1 MTLTNRDIVELT
13 AWRRRLHQNP
23 EISNE
28 EERTAGEVV
37 GFLADTAP
45 DKMLT
50 GLGGHGVAAVYD
62 SGRQGPTVLFR
73 SELDA
78 LPIHELSGVGHASLV
93 PGKSH
98 MCGHDGH
105 TAILASLGRQFGR
118 QRPARG
124 RVVLMFQPAEETGN
138 GAAGVVA
145 DPRFG
150 EIAPDFAFSLHNLPG
165 VPFGE
170 VRVKAGVVNCASRG
184 MRIVLEGKT
193 AHSSMPETGTSP
205 MLAISQLMPAL
216 PALGRGTFADDDF
229 SMVTVTH
236 AAMGEAVFGIAPAH
250 AEVWATLRTRRD
262 ERMAEL
268 VAAAEALVARIAAE
282 HRLAASHD
290 YHEVFVASVN
300 APDAVGHLERALDS
314 AVIDIPNPPRIRL
327 LTDTLLHDEMQD
339 LPGRPEPGNDLAQP
353 VSVLRPVFEI
363 GFLRLRIC
371 RGQSISEAL
380 AHLAHGIAAVGDD
393 TLIAG
398 EKVSELVAKPADD
411 AAFELAHAA

>member
-13 AWRRRLHQNP
+13 AWRRKLHQQP

-28 EERTAGEVV
+28 EEKTASEVI
-37 GFLADTAP
+37 GFLANTRP
-45 DKMLT
+45 DKVLS
-50 GLGGHGVAAVYD
+50 GLGGHGVAAIYE
-62 SGRQGPTVLFR
+62 SGQAGPTVMFR

-78 LPIHELSGVGHASLV
+78 LPIHELSGVEHSSLV

-105 TAILASLGRQFGR
+105 TAILAALGRQLGR
-118 QRPARG
+118 ERPARG

-150 EIAPDFAFSLHNLPG
+150 EIAPDYAFSLHNLPG

-193 AHSSMPETGTSP
+193 AHSSMPETGVSP
-205 MLAISQLMPAL
+205 MIAVSQLMPAL

-236 AAMGEAVFGIAPAH
+236 ALMGEAVFGIAPGQAQ
-250 AEVWATLRTRRD
+250 VWATLRTRRD
-262 ERMAEL
+262 DRMAEL
-268 VAAAEALVARIAAE
+268 IAAAEALATKIAGE
-282 HRLAASHD
+282 HYLSVRCD
-290 YHEVFVASVN
+290 YHEIFVASVN
-300 APDAVGHLERALDS
+300 APDAVRHLEQALDEEGV
-314 AVIDIPNPPRIRL
+314 ARG
-327 LTDTLLHDEMQD
+327 EED
-339 LPGRPEPGNDLAQP
+339 LPMRASEDFGLFGHSAA
-353 VSVLRPVFEI
+353 SAMF
-363 GFLRLRIC
+363 FL
-371 RGQSISEAL
+371 G
-380 AHLAHGIAAVGDD
+380 
-393 TLIAG
+393 AG
-398 EKVSELVAKPADD
+398 ERHPALHNPDYDFPDD
-411 AAFELAHAA
+411 LIPIGSRIFMRTARNLLG

>member
-13 AWRRRLHQNP
+13 AWRRQLHQHP

-28 EERTAGEVV
+28 EEKTAKEVID
-37 GFLADTAP
+37 FLADTRP
-45 DKMLT
+45 DKVLT
-50 GLGGHGVAAVYD
+50 GLGGHGVAAIYD
-62 SGRQGPTVLFR
+62 SGRAGPTVLFR

-78 LPIHELSGVGHASLV
+78 LPIEELSGVPHSSRV

-105 TAILASLGRQFGR
+105 TAILASLGRQLGR
-118 QRPARG
+118 ERPASG

-170 VRVKAGVVNCASRG
+170 VRLKPGVVNCASRG
-184 MRIVLEGKT
+184 MRIVLVGKT

-216 PALGRGTFADDDF
+216 PALGRGTFADDAF

-236 AAMGEAVFGIAPAH
+236 AAMGEAVFGIAPGH

-262 ERMAEL
+262 ERMADL
-268 VAAAEALVARIAAE
+268 CAAAEALVAKIAAE
-282 HRLAASHD
+282 HRLAARWD
-290 YHEVFVASVN
+290 YHEIFVASVN
-300 APDAVGHLERALDS
+300 AQDAVEHLQRALGEEGVAHS
-314 AVIDIPNPPRIRL
+314 
-327 LTDTLLHDEMQD
+327 
-339 LPGRPEPGNDLAQP
+339 G
-353 VSVLRPVFEI
+353 
-363 GFLRLRIC
+363 
-371 RGQSISEAL
+371 EAL
-380 AHLAHGIAAVGDD
+380 PMRASEDFGLFGHSASSAMFFLG
-393 TLIAG
+393 AG
-398 EKVSELVAKPADD
+398 ERHPALHNPDYDFPDD
-411 AAFELAHAA
+411 LIPIGSRIFMRAARNLLG

>member
-1 MTLTNRDIVELT
+1 MTLTNRDLIELT
-13 AWRRRLHQNP
+13 EWRRKLHRQP

-28 EERTAGEVV
+28 EEKTAGEVV
-37 GFLADTAP
+37 AFLADTGP
-45 DKMLT
+45 DKVLT

-62 SGRQGPTVLFR
+62 SGQAGPTVLFR

-78 LPIHELSGVGHASLV
+78 LPIEELSGVAHASQV

-105 TAILASLGRQFGR
+105 TAILAALGRQFGR
-118 QRPARG
+118 DRPARG

-170 VRVKAGVVNCASRG
+170 VRLKAGTVNCASRG

-193 AHSSMPETGTSP
+193 AHSSMPETGISP
-205 MLAISQLMPAL
+205 MQAVSELMPAL
-216 PALGRGTFADDDF
+216 PALGRGTFADEDF
-229 SMVTVTH
+229 GMVTVTH
-236 AAMGEAVFGIAPAH
+236 CAMGEAVFGIAPGH

-268 VAAAEALVARIAAE
+268 VADAEALASKIGSKHGLSARF
-282 HRLAASHD
+282 D
-290 YHEVFVASVN
+290 YHEIFVASVN
-300 APDAVGHLERALDS
+300 APDAVEHLNRALDEEGVARS
-314 AVIDIPNPPRIRL
+314 E
-327 LTDTLLHDEMQD
+327 DTLPMRASEDFGIFGHSAKSAM
-339 LPGRPEPGNDLAQP
+339 
-353 VSVLRPVFEI
+353 F
-363 GFLRLRIC
+363 FL
-371 RGQSISEAL
+371 G
-380 AHLAHGIAAVGDD
+380 
-393 TLIAG
+393 AG
-398 EKVSELVAKPADD
+398 EKYPSLHNPDYDFPDD
-411 AAFELAHAA
+411 LIPIGSRIFMRAARNLLG

>member
-1 MTLTNRDIVELT
+1 MTLTNRDLIELT
-13 AWRRRLHQNP
+13 AWRRKLHRQP

-28 EERTAGEVV
+28 EEKTAKEVV
-37 GFLADTAP
+37 AFLADTGA
-45 DKMLT
+45 DKVLT

-62 SGRQGPTVLFR
+62 SGQAGPTVLFR

-78 LPIHELSGVGHASLV
+78 LPIEELSGVEHSSQV

-105 TAILASLGRQFGR
+105 TAILAALGRQLGR

-145 DPRFG
+145 DPRFS

-170 VRVKAGVVNCASRG
+170 VRLKAGVVNCASRG
-184 MRIVLEGKT
+184 MRIILEGKT
-193 AHSSMPETGTSP
+193 AHSSMPETGVSP
-205 MLAISQLMPAL
+205 MLAVSELMPRL
-216 PALGRGTFADDDF
+216 PALGHGSFADDDF

-236 AAMGEAVFGIAPAH
+236 VAMGEAVFGIAPGY

-268 VAAAEALVARIAAE
+268 VAAAEALAAKIAAE
-282 HRLAASHD
+282 HRLAVRFD
-290 YHEVFVASVN
+290 YHEIFVASVN
-300 APDAVGHLERALDS
+300 APDAVEHLARALD
-314 AVIDIPNPPRIRL
+314 
-327 LTDTLLHDEMQD
+327 EE
-339 LPGRPEPGNDLAQP
+339 G
-353 VSVLRPVFEI
+353 VS
-363 GFLRLRIC
+363 
-371 RGQSISEAL
+371 RGEEAL
-380 AHLAHGIAAVGDD
+380 PMRASEDFGIFGHNAKSAMFFLG
-393 TLIAG
+393 AG
-398 EKVSELVAKPADD
+398 ERYPALHNPDYDFPDD
-411 AAFELAHAA
+411 LIPIGSKIFMRTVRNLLG

>member
-13 AWRRRLHQNP
+13 EWRRKLHRQP

-28 EERTAGEVV
+28 EEKTAKEVV
-37 GFLADTAP
+37 SFLADTGP
-45 DKMLT
+45 DKVLT

-62 SGRQGPTVLFR
+62 SGKAGPTVLFR

-78 LPIHELSGVGHASLV
+78 LPIEELSGVPHASQV

-105 TAILASLGRQFGR
+105 TAILAALGRQLGR
-118 QRPARG
+118 ERPASG

-145 DPRFG
+145 DPRYG

-170 VRVKAGVVNCASRG
+170 VRLKPGVVNCASRG

-193 AHSSMPETGTSP
+193 AHSSMPETGISP
-205 MLAISQLMPAL
+205 MPAISELMPAL
-216 PALGRGTFADDDF
+216 PTLGRATFADDDF

-262 ERMAEL
+262 ERMADL
-268 VAAAEALVARIAAE
+268 CAAAQALVTEIAAR
-282 HRLAASHD
+282 HRLSARWD
-290 YHEVFVASVN
+290 YHEIFVASVN
-300 APDAVGHLERALDS
+300 APDAVEHLQRALDEEG
-314 AVIDIPNPPRIRL
+314 VV
-327 LTDTLLHDEMQD
+327 H
-339 LPGRPEPGNDLAQP
+339 
-353 VSVLRPVFEI
+353 
-363 GFLRLRIC
+363 
-371 RGQSISEAL
+371 GQEAL
-380 AHLAHGIAAVGDD
+380 PMRASEDFGLFGHSAKSAMFFLG
-393 TLIAG
+393 AG
-398 EKVSELVAKPADD
+398 ERHPSLHNPDYDFPDD
-411 AAFELAHAA
+411 LIPIGSKIFMRTARNLLG